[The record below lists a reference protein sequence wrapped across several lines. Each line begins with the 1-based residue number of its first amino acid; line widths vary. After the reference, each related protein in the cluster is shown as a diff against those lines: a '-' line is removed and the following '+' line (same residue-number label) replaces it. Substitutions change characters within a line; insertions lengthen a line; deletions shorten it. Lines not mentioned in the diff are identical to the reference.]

1 MEREGKKMKEQKN
14 TKKTLFYIILAII
27 IIAGAIVCKVKG
39 FHIELLYT
47 SRQEIL
53 LSHSTELEVSK
64 IEEIAKSVLENKKVK
79 VQKLERFGN
88 AVEIV
93 ANEITE
99 EEKENIIGQINET
112 YGSSISADDIEII
125 SVPNTR
131 IRDIL
136 KPYIIPGMITFIIIL
151 LYFAIT
157 YHKIG
162 LNKVLAK
169 GFLIPILTELTYYS
183 LIAITRIPF
192 GRVVNAIAI
201 GLYVISIGALTF
213 YFQKEK
219 EKLTKTDEKEND

>member
-47 SRQEIL
+47 SRQEIM

-162 LNKVLAK
+162 LNKVLA
-169 GFLIPILTELTYYS
+169 T
-183 LIAITRIPF
+183 
-192 GRVVNAIAI
+192 
-201 GLYVISIGALTF
+201 
-213 YFQKEK
+213 
-219 EKLTKTDEKEND
+219 

>member
-14 TKKTLFYIILAII
+14 TKKTLFYMILAII

-47 SRQEIL
+47 SRQEIM

-99 EEKENIIGQINET
+99 EEKENIIGQVNET

-131 IRDIL
+131 IREFL
-136 KPYIIPGMITFIIIL
+136 KRYIMQVVITLFIII